1 MRATKE
7 NIIEYLTEIK
17 PALLNDGIIT
27 LALFGS
33 FATNKENAYSDID
46 IAIAKKENF
55 LKENSSYSYFDIVN
69 DIKSKIQRKF
79 HRNIDIF
86 DLDSNSPLKNSI
98 KKDLLY
104 V

>member
-7 NIIEYLTEIK
+7 NIIEYLQEIK
-17 PALLNDGIIT
+17 PSLVSEGIST

-33 FATNKENAYSDID
+33 FSTNQQTSYSDID

-55 LKENSSYSYFDIVN
+55 LKENSSYDYFEIIN
-69 DIKSKIQRKF
+69 KIKSKIQKKF

-86 DLDSNSPLKNSI
+86 DLDSNSPLINTI
-98 KKDLLY
+98 KKDLYY